1 MKRKYNRYSIK
12 SKNKDPKIKGCQ
24 HDLQFNPANTPLS
37 GERVR
42 CNQLSKLHLDPKKNT
57 SSEEGGGV
65 IQNPLFPQSADPK
78 GVISNNDN
86 TKKGRKSGGVIPN
99 LTEREKEIHELI
111 FIKHKSVKHVADTCK
126 CGKSNIY
133 NIIYS
138 ITKKRGEGVIS
149 SERGLSDPLG
159 GVRPANIKTS
169 PIIIQQEFENNQE
182 RVKKEPQNS
191 NRGDTLWWRYHGIQ
205 LHVRFHINDCEN
217 GGSKLKRRIGSKDF
231 EHNGVIHTVTARPP
245 DKMGY
250 ASMDVYFKGEGIKG
264 TTSKESLNRGQKEI
278 KALCERIGWAYG
290 IHFNHLLEGHIR
302 IVKGEIAEVG
312 NELAVQY
319 VKERRKFKV
328 RGTNG
333 KVWLTIDWS
342 IPGLSPELEIKG
354 DGETLKPD
362 ADLVETHFNIIR
374 EHPGL
379 MNPLQV
385 HEAISGLTVVVQQV
399 VSVIKE
405 YPKTKN
411 DDKDAMYR

>member
-12 SKNKDPKIKGCQ
+12 SKNKDEKPKGHRPHLKFVSADKPTAVKRQPIISLDKLSVFDPIISENGGGKLNLTPKQQKVYELFYIKGKSIKQTAETLNCTPGRIYE
-24 HDLQFNPANTPLS
+24 DLHHIEIKGQKPIIFN
-37 GERVR
+37 
-42 CNQLSKLHLDPKKNT
+42 
-57 SSEEGGGV
+57 
-65 IQNPLFPQSADPK
+65 
-78 GVISNNDN
+78 
-86 TKKGRKSGGVIPN
+86 
-99 LTEREKEIHELI
+99 
-111 FIKHKSVKHVADTCK
+111 
-126 CGKSNIY
+126 
-133 NIIYS
+133 
-138 ITKKRGEGVIS
+138 
-149 SERGLSDPLG
+149 ERGLSDPLG

-231 EHNGVIHTVTARPP
+231 EHNGVLHTVTARPP